1 MKYYFSGYGQGYF
14 KLNSYL
20 NKIRVITSNLC
31 NTCQQE
37 ETVQHFLLHCKQYN
51 LYRQNMIDDLLQL
64 GVTDFKLPKLL
75 SGYNFQ
81 PVVDYIHATN
91 RF

>member
-20 NKIRVITSNLC
+20 NKIGVITSNLC

-64 GVTDFKLPKLL
+64 GVPK
-75 SGYNFQ
+75 
-81 PVVDYIHATN
+81 
-91 RF
+91 